1 MIDEANQKVRFSED
15 QARLLEMVT
24 RLFPNENHLDI
35 LGLLEEYG
43 NRAHEREVFRVR
55 QNILKLSNGQK
66 NRIPE
71 LVKQAKTDYRDIIV
85 AAEYEPASK
94 EEAAKS
100 LEVIAEMLIRS
111 GQEKEAEVLKKE
123 AKKLKP
129 D

>member
-1 MIDEANQKVRFSED
+1 MTKDTNQSED
-15 QARLLEMVT
+15 LSDERSRLLEMVT

-111 GQEKEAEVLKKE
+111 GQEKEADVLKEE